1 MVNEVCQSGGTGRH
15 DRFKTC
21 YSFECVGSTPTFGTG
36 DVMEIKLVDGKVP
49 DAVLVEAAEEYLS
62 SLDDIGRYPIAILVS
77 LLKDSVK
84 SHLY

>member
-1 MVNEVCQSGGTGRH
+1 
-15 DRFKTC
+15 
-21 YSFECVGSTPTFGTG
+21 
-36 DVMEIKLVDGKVP
+36 MEIKLVDGKVP